1 MNYLNRHTHILF
13 LLLSSLLCSIFS
25 SCTTQEERQR
35 YAAFIEHAD
44 SLNKADQ
51 PLPSDSLLKDAANW
65 YDRHGTA
72 NERMRAHYLLG
83 RCYHDLGEAPRA
95 LECYQHAAEQAD
107 TTSEDCDLHQ
117 LHLIYGQMADLYYAQ
132 YLPEDEM
139 QASQTCERIAWKE
152 RDTLPALKAF
162 ELRLRPYYQKNDTD
176 SILYY
181 VTHAYQL
188 YRKYGYNKEAA
199 TVLNMKIAIAL
210 DRGHYQEAGEDMQI
224 FKKESGLFDEHGN
237 ILRGR
242 ELQYY
247 NEGRYQLGIGNV
259 DSALYWFRRTLN
271 YGFTEAAYKGMLEV
285 YKQKHI
291 PDSIAKYAEL
301 YAKANDD
308 SYLGNSMELMRMQ
321 TSVYNYQ
328 RNKKLAEQKER
339 ELEETKRTVAIIF
352 MGILLTTWL
361 TYQHIR
367 KEKALR
373 KIKIHRLTEHY
384 SIAIFEKQKIIEE
397 LRSLKKFSAMTKEV
411 DEKLKSELQK
421 KIHHLQEKLRQ
432 EEEESDI
439 LRDKLQVYKKKEV
452 KASFLNSEIVHY
464 FMQLKENSAKKIFK
478 FPAKKDWEKLSLQI
492 RVCFPELFDLMNDRK
507 SLSEKEHRLLLLILL
522 GFRGKEIM
530 NIWGLSYQSITNMR
544 AQINEKLFYEL
555 SSKTLDENLSPFFII
570 KK

>member
-1 MNYLNRHTHILF
+1 MQHPFF
-13 LLLSSLLCSIFS
+13 LHHAGRAATLCRIHRT
-25 SCTTQEERQR
+25 CRLAQQGRPA
-35 YAAFIEHAD
+35 AAFRL
-44 SLNKADQ
+44 SKADQ
-51 PLPSDSLLKDAANW
+51 PLPSDSLLQDAANW

-83 RCYHDLGEAPRA
+83 RCYHDMGEAPRA
-95 LECYQHAAEQAD
+95 LECYQHAAELAD
-107 TTSEDCDLHQ
+107 TTREDCDLHQ

-139 QASQTCERIAWKE
+139 QALQTCERIAWKE

-176 SILYY
+176 SVLYY
-181 VTHAYQL
+181 VNKSYRL

-199 TVLNMKIAIAL
+199 TILYMKIAIAL
-210 DRGHYQEAGEDMQI
+210 DRGHYQEAGEDLQI

-259 DSALYWFRRTLN
+259 DSALYWFRRTLS

-439 LRDKLQVYKKKEV
+439 LRDKLQAYKKKEV

-464 FMQLKENSAKKIFK
+464 FMQLKDNTAEKNINLPTKKN
-478 FPAKKDWEKLSLQI
+478 WEKLSVQI
-492 RVCFPELFDLMNDRK
+492 RVCCPELFDLQNCRK
-507 SLSEKEHRLLLLILL
+507 SLSEKEQHLLLLLLL
-522 GFRGKEIM
+522 GFRGKDVM
-530 NIWGLSYQSITNMR
+530 ALWNLSYQNITNMR
-544 AQINEKLFYEL
+544 TRINEKLFEDTN
-555 SSKTLDENLSPFFII
+555 SKTLDEHLSPFFI

>member
-1 MNYLNRHTHILF
+1 MNYLNRQSYSLL
-13 LLLSSLLCSIFS
+13 LLLSFLLCSILS

-51 PLPSDSLLKDAANW
+51 PLPSDSLLRDAANW

-107 TTSEDCDLHQ
+107 TTREDCDLHQ

-132 YLPEDEM
+132 YLPDDEM
-139 QASQTCERIAWKE
+139 QALQTCERIAWKE

-176 SILYY
+176 SVLYY
-181 VTHAYQL
+181 VNKSYRL

-199 TVLNMKIAIAL
+199 TILYMKIAIAL

-247 NEGRYQLGIGNV
+247 NEGRYQLGIGHV
-259 DSALYWFRRTLN
+259 DSALYWFRRVLS
-271 YGFTEAAYKGMLEV
+271 YGYDEAAYKGMLEV

-328 RNKKLAEQKER
+328 RMEKENHKLQQINEQTKWYSIVMALLVLIATSILIAYYQYTQKRIIANQRRIQLLQQVNEKITRGKQNTINQQNGLNDSLNTQIKQSKDCLQQLEMRKKR
-339 ELEETKRTVAIIF
+339 ELAMSILASEVGKKARKTAKEQDGKFSESDWQEIFKLIDKNFPSFKQSLHILHKISDDEYKICVLEILEFKNIEIAHLLFKEPSTISTSRKR
-352 MGILLTTWL
+352 
-361 TYQHIR
+361 
-367 KEKALR
+367 
-373 KIKIHRLTEHY
+373 
-384 SIAIFEKQKIIEE
+384 IFEK
-397 LRSLKKFSAMTKEV
+397 
-411 DEKLKSELQK
+411 
-421 KIHHLQEKLRQ
+421 
-432 EEEESDI
+432 
-439 LRDKLQVYKKKEV
+439 
-452 KASFLNSEIVHY
+452 
-464 FMQLKENSAKKIFK
+464 
-478 FPAKKDWEKLSLQI
+478 
-492 RVCFPELFDLMNDRK
+492 
-507 SLSEKEHRLLLLILL
+507 
-522 GFRGKEIM
+522 
-530 NIWGLSYQSITNMR
+530 
-544 AQINEKLFYEL
+544 L
-555 SSKTLDENLSPFFII
+555 SSSKGSATDLRTFLYSI
-570 KK
+570 